1 MFSART
7 EQWKTGLIDDLAALA
22 RERLAPEH
30 GEPAAHFVRQY
41 YLGVAADDLAE
52 SQPLDLFGAAV
63 AHWTLARRRPPGLR
77 KLCVYNPS
85 FEKHGWQSTHTIIE
99 IVTDD
104 MPFLVD
110 SVSMALNRH
119 GFTVHLIVHPI
130 MRLERDREGDL
141 LSVHDPDANAGGLES
156 IIHAEVNR
164 ESDPHILERLK
175 EDLYRTLDD
184 VRMAVEDRPQ
194 MRAALSLASQE
205 LSARPPVHPAVPESL
220 AFLEW
225 IAQDNFVL
233 LGYRDHRLIRSSGTE
248 ELAIVAGSGLGL
260 LRERMAP
267 AISRSFAELPA
278 EVKRL
283 ALDPYPLI
291 VTKSSSRSTVHR
303 PGYLDYIGVKRFGA
317 KGEVIGEHRF
327 LGLYAASAYQSDPK
341 AIPLLRHKIDRV
353 IARSG
358 LLPGSHSRRA
368 LLFILD
374 SYPRDELFQ
383 IGEDELLQFAME
395 IMHLQERQRVRLFVR
410 EDPYGRFFSCLV
422 FAPRD
427 RFHTELRQRM
437 QAILRSA
444 FDASQVDFTVA
455 LSESPLARIHFIVH
469 AKSGGPADY
478 DVQEIEARLAE
489 ATRSWQDRLHE
500 ALLEAHGEE
509 TGNDLL
515 SRYRDAFPVAYREDF
530 SARSTVY
537 DIGKIEAALASGH
550 LEMHLFGAPEI
561 IAAELSF
568 KLYHALASIPL
579 SDVLPVLEN
588 MGVTVAADRSYEIKA
603 PAAAVWIHE
612 YQLKHDEGEGF
623 DVDAV
628 RAKFQDAFAQVW
640 SGVVENDGFNRLV
653 LRAWL
658 EARQIL
664 VLRAY
669 CRYLRH
675 LGMAFSQSYMED
687 CMAHNPGIV
696 HMLVDL
702 FQARF
707 DPQRKRR
714 AGAVSTLAAY
724 VEGAL
729 DNVTSLD
736 EDRILRAAFTLIQ
749 ATTRTNYFQRDAA
762 GRDKPYL
769 SVKLNPALIPRLP
782 KPRPMFEVF
791 IYSARTE
798 GVHLRSGKVARG
810 GVRWS
815 DRREDFRTEVLGL
828 MKAQRVKNALI
839 VPVGAKGG
847 FVVKH
852 PPPTG
857 GPEASRREGAAYYEI
872 FIRGLLDITDN
883 RAGER
888 VVAPRDVVRYDE
900 DDPYLVV
907 AADKGTAAFSDLA
920 NAIAREYGFWL
931 GDAFASGGSAGY
943 DHKRMGITARGA
955 WEAVKHHFR
964 DLGLDVASQDFT
976 VVGIGDMA
984 GDVFGNGMLQSRHI
998 KLIGAFNHQHI
1009 FLDPNPDPESS
1020 YEERR
1025 RLFAQAGTTWAD
1037 YDPALISSGG
1047 GVYPRAAKAIALS
1060 TEIKE
1065 ALALQAERLTPAEII
1080 RALLKAPVDLLWN
1093 GGIGTF
1099 VKAHA
1104 ESHAEIGDR
1113 SNDGVRVDAHELRC
1127 RVIAEGG
1134 NLGLTQRGRIEYALG
1149 GGRLN
1154 TDAIDN
1160 CGGVDCSDREVNLK
1174 IPLNAAT
1181 ARGDLSD
1188 KMRNQLLAEMSE
1200 EVAGHVLQD
1209 CYRQVRAIS
1218 IAEAEARSQLEG
1230 CQQLMTALER
1240 DGLLDRTLEALPGEE
1255 ALAERKAAGLGLTR
1269 PEIAVLLAYAKMDL
1283 YPEILASDLPDEP
1296 YLASVL
1302 ERYFPAPLRLRFP
1315 QELLDHRLRR
1325 EIIATI
1331 VTNSMVNRA
1340 GITFGLRMHE
1350 LTGRDVPA
1358 IARAYLA
1365 ARDVFEVRGLW
1376 DEIDRSENRAARAV
1390 QIELILETQRLVERA
1405 TRWFL
1410 RRSRRPLDI
1419 AVAVKQFG
1427 PAVQW
1432 FGQQLDQPVIGT
1444 EGQGVARSI
1453 ETWTRQGVPQE
1464 LAVKSARLR
1473 SLVHVLDISEI
1484 CMQAGRELGAVGT
1497 VYCDLSERLKI
1508 DWLRDQI
1515 ERLPLQGAW
1524 QERARIEAGD
1534 ELAALHS
1541 ELTVLVLKAATEP
1554 GEGLIDR
1561 RSGPF
1566 RDALKRYHHLISEI
1580 GNAEQC
1586 DLAMVTVALAELR
1599 ALARCDF
1606 ANAAYGS

>member
-1 MFSART
+1 MISART
-7 EQWKTGLIDDLAALA
+7 QQWKAGLIDGLAALA
-22 RERLAPEH
+22 GERLAPEH
-30 GEPAAHFVRQY
+30 AESAVRFVRQY

-63 AHWTLARRRPPGLR
+63 AHWTLARRRAPGLR
-77 KLCVYNPS
+77 KLHVYNPS
-85 FEKHGWQSTHTIIE
+85 FEEHGWRSTHTIIE
-99 IVTDD
+99 IVSDD
-104 MPFLVD
+104 LPFLVD
-110 SVSMALNRH
+110 SVSMALNRD

-130 MRLERDREGDL
+130 MRLERDAEGDL
-141 LSVHDPDANAGGLES
+141 LAVQDADADAGGLES

-164 ESDPHILERLK
+164 ESDPKALERLK
-175 EDLYRTLDD
+175 EDLHRVLDD
-184 VRMAVEDRPQ
+184 VRTAVEDWPC
-194 MRAALSLASQE
+194 MRAALSQASQE
-205 LSARPPVHPAVPESL
+205 LSAHPPVHPAVRESL

-225 IAQDNFVL
+225 IAQGNFVL
-233 LGYRDHRLIRSSGTE
+233 LGYRNHRLIRSDAAE
-248 ELAIVAGSGLGL
+248 ELAVEAGSGLGL

-303 PGYLDYIGVKRFGA
+303 PGYLDYIGVKRFGDKA
-317 KGEVIGEHRF
+317 EVIGEHRF
-327 LGLYAASAYQSDPK
+327 LGLYASSAYQSDPK

-353 IARSG
+353 IACSG
-358 LLPGSHSRRA
+358 LLPGSHSGRA
-368 LLFILD
+368 LLYILD

-383 IGEDELLQFAME
+383 IGEDELQRFAME

-410 EDPYGRFFSCLV
+410 EDPYGRFYSCLV
-422 FAPRD
+422 FTPRD
-427 RFHTELRQRM
+427 RFHTELRERM
-437 QAILRSA
+437 QAIFRIA
-444 FDASQVDFTVA
+444 FNASEVDFTVA

-469 AKSGGPADY
+469 TKPGGRADY
-478 DVQEIEARLAE
+478 AVQAIEARLAE
-489 ATRSWQDRLHE
+489 ATRSWQDRLHA

-509 TGNDLL
+509 TGNDLFR
-515 SRYRDAFPVAYREDF
+515 RYRDAFPVVYREDF

-537 DIGKIEAALASGH
+537 DIGKIEAALASGR

-561 IAAELSF
+561 TAAELSF
-568 KLYHALASIPL
+568 KLYRAGASIPL
-579 SDVLPVLEN
+579 SGVLPMLEN
-588 MGVTVAADRSYEIKA
+588 MGVTVAADRSYAIKA
-603 PAAAVWIHE
+603 PAAGVWIHE
-612 YQLKHDEGEGF
+612 FQLKHGEGEAF

-653 LRAWL
+653 LRARL
-658 EARQIL
+658 EAREIL

-687 CMAHNPGIV
+687 CMAHNPGIA
-696 HMLVDL
+696 HKLVDL

-714 AGAVSTLAAY
+714 AGAVSTLAAHL
-724 VEGAL
+724 EGAL
-729 DNVTSLD
+729 DNVASLD
-736 EDRILRAAFTLIQ
+736 EDRILRAVFTLIQ

-762 GRDKPYL
+762 GLHKSYVSL
-769 SVKLNPALIPRLP
+769 KLNPALIPRLP

-798 GVHLRSGKVARG
+798 GVHLRGGKVARG

-847 FVVKH
+847 FVVKR
-852 PPPTG
+852 PPAG
-857 GPEASRREGAAYYEI
+857 GPEAWRREGAACYEI

-883 RAGER
+883 RAEER

-907 AADKGTAAFSDLA
+907 AADKGTAPFSDLA
-920 NAIAREYGFWL
+920 NTIAREYGFWL

-955 WEAVKHHFR
+955 WEAVKHHFL

-984 GDVFGNGMLQSRHI
+984 GDVFGNGMLQSRHV

-1009 FLDPNPDPESS
+1009 FLDPNPDPETS

-1025 RLFAQAGTTWAD
+1025 RLFARAGATWAD
-1037 YDPALISSGG
+1037 YNPALISSGG
-1047 GVYPRAAKAIALS
+1047 GVYPRAAKAVALS
-1060 TEIKE
+1060 VEVKE
-1065 ALALQAERLTPAEII
+1065 ALALQAERLTPAELI

-1099 VKAHA
+1099 GKAQA

-1113 SNDGVRVDAHELRC
+1113 SNDGVRVDAPELRC

-1134 NLGLTQRGRIEYALG
+1134 NLGLTQRGRIEYALS

-1174 IPLNAAT
+1174 IPLNAAAT
-1181 ARGDLSD
+1181 RGDLSEQ
-1188 KMRNQLLAEMSE
+1188 MRKQLLAEMSE

-1218 IAEAEARSQLEG
+1218 IAEADARSQLEG
-1230 CQQLMTALER
+1230 CQRLMAALER
-1240 DGLLDRTLEALPGEE
+1240 DGLLDRELEALPGEE

-1302 ERYFPAPLRLRFP
+1302 ERYFPAPLRQCFP

-1331 VTNSMVNRA
+1331 ATNSMVNRA
-1340 GITFGLRMHE
+1340 GITFALRMHE
-1350 LTGRDVPA
+1350 LTGSDIPA

-1365 ARDVFEVRGLW
+1365 ARDVFEVRALW

-1390 QIELILETQRLVERA
+1390 QIEMISETQRLVERA

-1419 AVAVKQFG
+1419 AAAVKQFG
-1427 PAVQW
+1427 PAVQR
-1432 FGQQLDQPVIGT
+1432 FGQQLDGSAIGA
-1444 EGQGVARSI
+1444 ERQGVASSI
-1453 ETWTRQGVPQE
+1453 ETWKRQGVPQE

-1484 CMQAGRELGAVGT
+1484 CMQTGLELGAVGT
-1497 VYCDLSERLKI
+1497 VYCDLGERLKI

-1515 ERLPLQGAW
+1515 ERLPLHGAW
-1524 QERARIEAGD
+1524 QERARIDAGD

-1541 ELTVLVLKAATEP
+1541 ELTLLVLKAATEP
-1554 GEGLIDR
+1554 GEGLVDR

-1580 GNAEQC
+1580 GNADRC

-1606 ANAAYGS
+1606 ANAAHGS

>member
-1 MFSART
+1 MVSART
-7 EQWKTGLIDDLAALA
+7 EQWKAGLIDELAALA
-22 RERLAPEH
+22 RERVAPEH
-30 GEPAAHFVRQY
+30 TELAVRFVRQY
-41 YLGVAADDLAE
+41 YRGVAADDLAE
-52 SQPLDLFGAAV
+52 SQPLDLLGAAV
-63 AHWTLARRRPPGLR
+63 AHWTLARRRPPGFR
-77 KLCVYNPS
+77 KLRVYNPS
-85 FEKHGWQSTHTIIE
+85 LEEHGWQSTHTIIE

-130 MRLERDREGDL
+130 MRLERDAEGNL
-141 LSVHDPDANAGGLES
+141 LAVHDPDAPAGGLES

-164 ESDPHILERLK
+164 ESDAQALERLK
-175 EDLYRTLDD
+175 EDLHRVLDD
-184 VRMAVEDRPQ
+184 VRTAVEDWPR
-194 MRAALSLASQE
+194 MCAALSQASQE
-205 LSARPPVHPAVPESL
+205 LSVHPPVHPAVHECL
-220 AFLEW
+220 AFLDW
-225 IAQDNFVL
+225 LAKNNFVL
-233 LGYRDHRLIRSSGTE
+233 LGYRNHRLIRSDGAE
-248 ELAIVAGSGLGL
+248 ELAVEAGSGLGL

-303 PGYLDYIGVKRFGA
+303 PGYLDYIGVKRFDDT
-317 KGEVIGEHRF
+317 GEVIGEHRF
-327 LGLYAASAYQSDPK
+327 LGLYASSAYQSDPK

-358 LLPGSHSRRA
+358 LLPGSYSGRA
-368 LLFILD
+368 LLYILN

-383 IGEDELLQFAME
+383 IGEQQLLEFAMQ

-410 EDPYGRFFSCLV
+410 EDPYGRFYSCLV
-422 FAPRD
+422 FTPRD

-437 QAILRSA
+437 QAIFRIA
-444 FDASQVDFTVA
+444 FNASEVDFTVA

-469 AKSGGPADY
+469 TKPGGRADY

-489 ATRSWQDRLHE
+489 ATRSWQDRLNE

-509 TGNDLL
+509 TGNDLF

-530 SARSTVY
+530 TARSTVY
-537 DIGKIEAALASGH
+537 DIGKIEAALAGGR

-561 IAAELSF
+561 TADELLF
-568 KLYHALASIPL
+568 KLYHARASIPL
-579 SDVLPVLEN
+579 SGVLPMLEN
-588 MGVTVAADRSYEIKA
+588 MGVTVATDRSYEIKG
-603 PAAAVWIHE
+603 PTAVWIHE
-612 YQLKHDEGEGF
+612 FQLKHEEGEAF

-628 RAKFQDAFAQVW
+628 RAKFHDAFAQIW
-640 SGVVENDGFNRLV
+640 SGAVENDGFNRLV
-653 LRAWL
+653 LRARL
-658 EARQIL
+658 AAREIL

-687 CMAHNPGIV
+687 CMAHNPHIV
-696 HMLVDL
+696 RMLVDL
-702 FQARF
+702 FQTRF

-714 AGAVSTLAAY
+714 EGPVSTLAAH

-729 DNVTSLD
+729 ENVPSLD
-736 EDRILRAAFTLIQ
+736 EDRILRAVFTLMQ
-749 ATTRTNYFQRDAA
+749 ATTRSNYFQRDAS
-762 GRDKPYL
+762 GLHKPYL
-769 SVKLNPALIPRLP
+769 SVKFNPALIPRLP

-847 FVVKH
+847 FVVKR
-852 PPPTG
+852 PPATG
-857 GPEASRREGAAYYEI
+857 GPEAWRREGAECYEI

-920 NAIAREYGFWL
+920 NAVAREYGFWL
-931 GDAFASGGSAGY
+931 GDAFASGGSTGY

-1009 FLDPNPDPESS
+1009 FLDPSPDPISS

-1025 RLFAQAGTTWAD
+1025 RLYARAGGTWAD
-1037 YDPALISSGG
+1037 YDPALISRGG
-1047 GVYPRAAKAIALS
+1047 GVYPRTAKAIALS
-1060 TEIKE
+1060 AEVKE
-1065 ALALQAERLTPAEII
+1065 ALALQAERLTPAELI

-1099 VKAHA
+1099 AKAGA

-1174 IPLNAAT
+1174 IPLSAAV

-1218 IAEAEARSQLEG
+1218 IAEADARSQLEG
-1230 CQQLMTALER
+1230 YQRLMAALER
-1240 DGLLDRTLEALPGEE
+1240 KGLLDRELEALPGEE
-1255 ALAERKAAGLGLTR
+1255 TLAERKAAGLGLTR

-1302 ERYFPAPLRLRFP
+1302 ERYFPAPLRQRFP

-1331 VTNSMVNRA
+1331 ATNSMVNRA
-1340 GITFGLRMHE
+1340 GITFALRMHE
-1350 LTGRDVPA
+1350 VTGRDVPA
-1358 IARAYLA
+1358 ITRAYLA
-1365 ARDVFEVRGLW
+1365 ARDVFEVRALW

-1390 QIELILETQRLVERA
+1390 QIEMISETQRLVERA

-1410 RRSRRPLDI
+1410 RRTQRPLDI
-1419 AVAVKQFG
+1419 AAAVKQFG
-1427 PAVQW
+1427 PAVQR
-1432 FGQQLDQPVIGT
+1432 FGQQLDGFIV
-1444 EGQGVARSI
+1444 GVARQEMLASI
-1453 ETWTRQGVPQE
+1453 EAWNRQGVPQE
-1464 LAVKSARLR
+1464 LAAKSARLR
-1473 SLVHVLDISEI
+1473 SLLHVLDISEI
-1484 CMQAGRELGAVGT
+1484 CMQTGLEPGAVGT
-1497 VYCDLSERLKI
+1497 VYRDLGERLKI

-1524 QERARIEAGD
+1524 QERARIDAGD

-1541 ELTVLVLKAATEP
+1541 ELTLLVLKAATEP
-1554 GEGLIDR
+1554 GEGLVDR
-1561 RSGPF
+1561 RSGTF
-1566 RDALKRYHHLISEI
+1566 RHALTRYHHLLGEI
-1580 GNAEQC
+1580 GNADRC
-1586 DLAMVTVALAELR
+1586 DLAMVTVALGELR
-1599 ALARCDF
+1599 ALARGDF
-1606 ANAAYGS
+1606 ANAAHGS